1 MEITEKTAEG
11 ILIAILVG
19 RLDTATGP
27 TVDARLLPLLAPGA
41 RLVADLAGVHHVSSA
56 GLRVLLK
63 AARRA
68 RAAGA
73 AFTLAA
79 PRPAVRD
86 VLEASGFDQVLAIHP
101 SRAAA
106 VAALNPPP

>member
-1 MEITEKTAEG
+1 MEITEETAEG

-27 TVDARLLPLLAPGA
+27 TVETRLLPLLGSGAP
-41 RLVADLAGVHHVSSA
+41 LVADLAGVHHISSA

-68 RAAGA
+68 RATGA
-73 AFTLAA
+73 SFVLAA

-106 VAALNPPP
+106 VASLG